1 MKILTIITSFLILTA
16 SKPIIM
22 NTNASLYDIS
32 INSITGEPINF
43 GNFKGKKILI
53 VNTASECG
61 FTGQYED
68 LEKLYKTYKDKLVVK
83 DIIFLAF
90 EKVFGHNNF
99 SRDNIS
105 NQIQFLYDN
114 EQIIPSTI
122 SSKIYKTVEHWLVRK
137 KKRLSA

>member
-61 FTGQYED
+61 LQVNMRIWKNYI
-68 LEKLYKTYKDKLVVK
+68 KH
-83 DIIFLAF
+83 I
-90 EKVFGHNNF
+90 
-99 SRDNIS
+99 
-105 NQIQFLYDN
+105 
-114 EQIIPSTI
+114 
-122 SSKIYKTVEHWLVRK
+122 KIN
-137 KKRLSA
+137 

>member
-1 MKILTIITSFLILTA
+1 MENDPIPFVKPNHGLLIKIKQDKIVGILTLKLRSIQNLETMKDSLEFLKFA
-16 SKPIIM
+16 C
-22 NTNASLYDIS
+22 
-32 INSITGEPINF
+32 
-43 GNFKGKKILI
+43 LI
-53 VNTASECG
+53 VENLLNG
-61 FTGQYED
+61 
-68 LEKLYKTYKDKLVVK
+68 KTYKDKLVVK

-90 EKVFGHNNF
+90 EKVFGNNNF

-122 SSKIYKTVEHWLVRK
+122 SSKIYKTVEHWLVRE